1 MSREEIQSIM
11 ERKRKLEEQLNNKI
25 SAEWKDLVNKSEEYM
40 QQMRESNRQYWK
52 QQINRELDD
61 MEKAMKSGDIVGA
74 MSHRI
79 AADNYSRFLDSL

>member
-1 MSREEIQSIM
+1 MSLDEIQSIM
-11 ERKRKLEEQLNNKI
+11 ERKRKLEEQLNNKM
-25 SAEWKDLVNKSEEYM
+25 SADWKDLVNKSEEYM

-61 MEKAMKSGDIVGA
+61 MEKAIKSGDTVSA

-79 AADNYSRFLDSL
+79 AEDNYSRFLNSL